1 MNACLSDFRV
11 VNPTL
16 RTFSAAEA
24 RIAQSSIRFN
34 NLSAAELGY
43 PESVR
48 LLISSEG
55 TTLAIQACDK
65 DDPCAVPFMSGRTAE
80 DLKGQKKWTTV
91 SNRMLMHIIRTKL
104 GWDSG
109 KTPRRFYG
117 VPWPEQYA
125 ILFDLTRAAPPRTRT
140 PNLSVEDMLRTYE
153 LAASGTLMPVG
164 DNTWA
169 KTNKFA
175 SVPPS
180 RVIEARTAWQFR
192 RLTGEQLAE
201 KIGIAVDS
209 LRHIENGVR
218 SPSFQL
224 IERISD
230 ILDVSLDYLAGKTD
244 SPLEHRVRKELE
256 NSGLTKEQEDA
267 IVELALNSI
276 PIIKK
281 HI

>member
-1 MNACLSDFRV
+1 MSTRLQIMGS
-11 VNPTL
+11 
-16 RTFSAAEA
+16 
-24 RIAQSSIRFN
+24 RI
-34 NLSAAELGY
+34 
-43 PESVR
+43 
-48 LLISSEG
+48 
-55 TTLAIQACDK
+55 
-65 DDPCAVPFMSGRTAE
+65 RTA
-80 DLKGQKKWTTV
+80 
-91 SNRMLMHIIRTKL
+91 R
-104 GWDSG
+104 
-109 KTPRRFYG
+109 
-117 VPWPEQYA
+117 
-125 ILFDLTRAAPPRTRT
+125 
-140 PNLSVEDMLRTYE
+140 
-153 LAASGTLMPVG
+153 
-164 DNTWA
+164 
-169 KTNKFA
+169 
-175 SVPPS
+175 
-180 RVIEARTAWQFR
+180 QFR

-218 SPSFQL
+218 SSFQL

>member
-34 NLSAAELGY
+34 QMST
-43 PESVR
+43 R
-48 LLISSEG
+48 LQIMGSR
-55 TTLAIQACDK
+55 I
-65 DDPCAVPFMSGRTAE
+65 RTA
-80 DLKGQKKWTTV
+80 
-91 SNRMLMHIIRTKL
+91 R
-104 GWDSG
+104 
-109 KTPRRFYG
+109 
-117 VPWPEQYA
+117 
-125 ILFDLTRAAPPRTRT
+125 
-140 PNLSVEDMLRTYE
+140 
-153 LAASGTLMPVG
+153 
-164 DNTWA
+164 
-169 KTNKFA
+169 
-175 SVPPS
+175 
-180 RVIEARTAWQFR
+180 QFR

>member
-1 MNACLSDFRV
+1 MYHFSTVNTIMLISDFLPSLYTVRKY
-11 VNPTL
+11 
-16 RTFSAAEA
+16 
-24 RIAQSSIRFN
+24 RIGRRRSNEYEIANHGQRI
-34 NLSAAELGY
+34 
-43 PESVR
+43 
-48 LLISSEG
+48 
-55 TTLAIQACDK
+55 
-65 DDPCAVPFMSGRTAE
+65 RTA
-80 DLKGQKKWTTV
+80 
-91 SNRMLMHIIRTKL
+91 R
-104 GWDSG
+104 
-109 KTPRRFYG
+109 
-117 VPWPEQYA
+117 
-125 ILFDLTRAAPPRTRT
+125 
-140 PNLSVEDMLRTYE
+140 
-153 LAASGTLMPVG
+153 
-164 DNTWA
+164 
-169 KTNKFA
+169 
-175 SVPPS
+175 
-180 RVIEARTAWQFR
+180 QFR

>member
-1 MNACLSDFRV
+1 MSTRLQIMGS
-11 VNPTL
+11 
-16 RTFSAAEA
+16 
-24 RIAQSSIRFN
+24 RI
-34 NLSAAELGY
+34 
-43 PESVR
+43 
-48 LLISSEG
+48 
-55 TTLAIQACDK
+55 
-65 DDPCAVPFMSGRTAE
+65 RTA
-80 DLKGQKKWTTV
+80 
-91 SNRMLMHIIRTKL
+91 R
-104 GWDSG
+104 
-109 KTPRRFYG
+109 
-117 VPWPEQYA
+117 
-125 ILFDLTRAAPPRTRT
+125 
-140 PNLSVEDMLRTYE
+140 
-153 LAASGTLMPVG
+153 
-164 DNTWA
+164 
-169 KTNKFA
+169 
-175 SVPPS
+175 
-180 RVIEARTAWQFR
+180 QFR

-281 HI
+281 HILAMHLSIWQVQFYFSFSLNPTVFALSLM

>member
-1 MNACLSDFRV
+1 MAFGMCRTGGHSFTYHFSTVNTIMLISDFLPSLYTVRKY
-11 VNPTL
+11 
-16 RTFSAAEA
+16 
-24 RIAQSSIRFN
+24 RIGRRRSNEYEIANHGQPDSDC
-34 NLSAAELGY
+34 
-43 PESVR
+43 
-48 LLISSEG
+48 
-55 TTLAIQACDK
+55 T
-65 DDPCAVPFMSGRTAE
+65 AV
-80 DLKGQKKWTTV
+80 
-91 SNRMLMHIIRTKL
+91 
-104 GWDSG
+104 
-109 KTPRRFYG
+109 
-117 VPWPEQYA
+117 
-125 ILFDLTRAAPPRTRT
+125 
-140 PNLSVEDMLRTYE
+140 
-153 LAASGTLMPVG
+153 
-164 DNTWA
+164 
-169 KTNKFA
+169 
-175 SVPPS
+175 
-180 RVIEARTAWQFR
+180 
-192 RLTGEQLAE
+192 E

>member
-1 MNACLSDFRV
+1 MS
-11 VNPTL
+11 T
-16 RTFSAAEA
+16 
-24 RIAQSSIRFN
+24 
-34 NLSAAELGY
+34 
-43 PESVR
+43 R
-48 LLISSEG
+48 LQMVGSRL
-55 TTLAIQACDK
+55 
-65 DDPCAVPFMSGRTAE
+65 
-80 DLKGQKKWTTV
+80 
-91 SNRMLMHIIRTKL
+91 
-104 GWDSG
+104 
-109 KTPRRFYG
+109 
-117 VPWPEQYA
+117 
-125 ILFDLTRAAPPRTRT
+125 RAAR
-140 PNLSVEDMLRTYE
+140 
-153 LAASGTLMPVG
+153 
-164 DNTWA
+164 
-169 KTNKFA
+169 
-175 SVPPS
+175 
-180 RVIEARTAWQFR
+180 QFR

-256 NSGLTKEQEDA
+256 NFGLTKEQEDA